1 MASNYLPLLIDIVI
15 GMVIACAMGA
25 ISFLLGPR
33 KPTVYK
39 GTTYEC
45 GMTPI
50 GSAREKFPVKFYL
63 VAMLFI
69 LFDVETI
76 FLYPW
81 AVTFHNQA
89 LASKA
94 FLFGEMAV
102 FVLILF
108 VGYFYILGK
117 GALNWDESEKAPQIN
132 DLKISGILA
141 PRGAIRFGN
150 EASGTVDLSLTP
162 DHHRLPG
169 YGACSQEET
178 QSHLPTYRKESVRIS
193 S

>member
-1 MASNYLPLLIDIVI
+1 MAGNYLPLLILIII
-15 GMVIACAMGA
+15 GMVIACGMGA

-33 KPTVYK
+33 KPTAYK

-89 LASKA
+89 LASKL

-102 FVLILF
+102 FVVILF

-117 GALNWDESEKAPQIN
+117 GALDWDESEQAPQIR
-132 DLKISGILA
+132 DSKIPGILA

-162 DHHRLPG
+162 AHQRMPS
-169 YGACSQEET
+169 YGASSQEEAQT
-178 QSHLPTYRKESVRIS
+178 HLPTYHSDQTRIS
-193 S
+193 G